1 MSRPKTKPQSPK
13 RKPVGSSEIVGR
25 RDPIPLDGPCPR
37 LKSPHP
43 FPARMAMEIVWDA
56 LRQAEEERTV
66 AAPSNDQA
74 QQPSAPKRMN
84 TTETA
89 PPGSLHPVIR
99 RRSAVRG
106 QDKCDACNGWGWLL
120 ETGYGRVRNF
130 DCNKCGGTGR
140 KSPNVQTH

>member
-1 MSRPKTKPQSPK
+1 MLILSNPLRPIFSKPRRRPAIPLRIQIDHGFHGLARIKNIRVIRVIRVQKIPRHSNTRLSLLAGTRRRTTELSHRPNDMSRPKTKRQIRK

-66 AAPSNDQA
+66 
-74 QQPSAPKRMN
+74 
-84 TTETA
+84 
-89 PPGSLHPVIR
+89 
-99 RRSAVRG
+99 
-106 QDKCDACNGWGWLL
+106 
-120 ETGYGRVRNF
+120 
-130 DCNKCGGTGR
+130 
-140 KSPNVQTH
+140 